1 MGWVFNMDEVNYQ
14 LDLLKAMNE
23 KLLGNDK
30 MFRMLCGTS
39 SNAFLF
45 YSFKDRRFE
54 TLGSWEQYFDFTIT
68 SATDFQNILGCVKS
82 QYISALEETL
92 YCERTGCETM
102 QTECELCG
110 CAKWVEFEVT
120 VSYDSA
126 QNPSEKI
133 VRIRDITDNKKQ
145 NEYLKYMA
153 YYDAVT
159 GLYNRNYFMRLLSEW
174 IRKAQDEYTKVSVL
188 CVKLDRFRKVNKAL
202 GILAGDELLQQFG
215 QFLKDFLSEDVIVSH
230 FSEDIFYIALY
241 NPYGANSV
249 DSIFKQICTRIES
262 PFILTST
269 EEITSTISVGIAEYP
284 ESGRNSLD
292 LINCAEIVIQQKNES
307 GRTSI
312 AYFETPMYKDYIENI
327 QIEDELK
334 LALETGAFELYYQPQ
349 FEAFSQKLRGVE
361 ALLRWKNQKGK
372 MVSPS
377 VFIPIAEKDGMI
389 VQIGNWVLEEG
400 IRSYRRWYDKYQ
412 YPMML
417 SLNISAIQFNR
428 RDFVHTLL
436 SLIEKYEIDPKLIE
450 LEITESILIDDFES
464 VVNKLRTLK
473 EYGIKISLDDFGTG
487 FSSLSYL
494 KGLPIDTLKIDK
506 SFIDTVIDDNSTK
519 VITESIIAMVKKLGC
534 ETVAE
539 GVETPEQ
546 LAYLQGVNCD
556 NIQGFLLGK
565 PMPAAEIDKLLSAV

>member
-1 MGWVFNMDEVNYQ
+1 MDEVNYQ

-312 AYFETPMYKDYIENI
+312 AYFESPMYKDYIENI